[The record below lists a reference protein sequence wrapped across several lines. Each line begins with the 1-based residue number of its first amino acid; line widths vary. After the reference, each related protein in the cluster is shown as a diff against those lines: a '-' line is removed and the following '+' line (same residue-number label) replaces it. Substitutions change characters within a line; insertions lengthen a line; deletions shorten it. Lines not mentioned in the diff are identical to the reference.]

1 MTIEKNKRNTTRK
14 AKIKDSVIDVRLDP
28 ITGKEYG
35 IQYEDVFKVPLAK
48 RLKILRQSLNLDQKE
63 IGLLLDISPRTISKL
78 ENSF

>member
-35 IQYEDVFKVPLAK
+35 IQ
-48 RLKILRQSLNLDQKE
+48 
-63 IGLLLDISPRTISKL
+63 
-78 ENSF
+78 